1 MSLEKDKEFCNKKFK
16 EAIVYARK
24 KDVKK
29 CREAL
34 FVVMES
40 LLKISYQLSGAEK
53 LDCEQKIKFILDI
66 AKTIADDGFTEDVMF
81 NLTGEVP
88 AKDEIKTEKLEVETN
103 IQQETVEDELEDNF
117 EENTTNNP
125 LRPTR
130 LRDYVGQDKV
140 KRLLAEAILAART
153 KQTSLDHVL
162 LFGSAGLGKTTL
174 ARIIANE
181 MKSNII
187 VMNGPTIKDTNDFI
201 KNIKQLK
208 ENDIVF
214 IDEIHRISTSAAESI
229 YTAMEDFKISYFR
242 NDGKNV
248 ELDLPKF
255 TLIGATT
262 HSGLLE
268 KPMRD
273 RFALQ
278 YRLEPYSVEVLTQLG
293 IRSFEKLGFM
303 ISEKDMKNIAKRS
316 RGVPRICNSFIK
328 RISDKALIRNIKQ
341 IDDKVINEYFADNE
355 IDNLGLNAGDINVL
369 KTIIN
374 KFGGG
379 PVGLDTLASATGEG
393 KNIIENQYEPYL
405 IYLGFINI
413 TPNGRVAT
421 ELAYKHL
428 KIEKH

>member
-1 MSLEKDKEFCNKKFK
+1 MSVNQEKEFCNKKFK
-16 EAIVYARK
+16 EAIVYARR
-24 KDVKK
+24 KDVKN
-29 CREAL
+29 CRSAL

-40 LLKISYQLSGAEK
+40 LLKISYQLKGNEK
-53 LDCEQKIKFILDI
+53 TECEEKIKFILEM
-66 AKTIADDGFTEDVMF
+66 AKTIANEGFTDDVMF
-81 NLTGEVP
+81 NLTGELPKKEV
-88 AKDEIKTEKLEVETN
+88 AEKKEIVEEQIAQPTE
-103 IQQETVEDELEDNF
+103 IEDEEEFEDNK
-117 EENTTNNP
+117 TNNP

-130 LRDYVGQDKV
+130 LRDYVGQDKI
-140 KRLLAEAILAART
+140 KRPLAEAILAART

-229 YTAMEDFKISYFR
+229 YTAMEDFKLSYIR

-248 ELDLPKF
+248 EMDLPKF

-278 YRLEPYSVEVLTQLG
+278 FRLEPYSVDVLTQLG
-293 IRSFEKLGFM
+293 VKSFEKLGFN
-303 ISEKDMKNIAKRS
+303 ISEADMKNIAKRS
-316 RGVPRICNSFIK
+316 RGVPRICNGFIK
-328 RISDKALIRNIKQ
+328 RISDKALIRNTN
-341 IDDKVINEYFADNE
+341 VIEKKIIEEYFIDNE
-355 IDNLGLNAGDINVL
+355 IDSLGLNAGDIHLL

-374 KFGGG
+374 KFNGG

-413 TPNGRVAT
+413 TQNGRVAT
-421 ELAYKHL
+421 EQAYKHL
-428 KIEKH
+428 KIEKY

>member
-1 MSLEKDKEFCNKKFK
+1 MSVNQEKEFCNKKFK
-16 EAIVYARK
+16 EAIVYARR
-24 KDVKK
+24 KDVKN
-29 CREAL
+29 CRSAL

-40 LLKISYQLSGAEK
+40 LLKISYQLKGNEK
-53 LDCEQKIKFILDI
+53 TECEEKIKFILEM
-66 AKTIADDGFTEDVMF
+66 AKTIANEGFTDDVMF
-81 NLTGEVP
+81 NFTGELPKKEVVEKKEIVEEPIAQP
-88 AKDEIKTEKLEVETN
+88 AEI
-103 IQQETVEDELEDNF
+103 EDEEEFEDNK
-117 EENTTNNP
+117 TNNP

-130 LRDYVGQDKV
+130 LRDYVGQDKI
-140 KRLLAEAILAART
+140 KRPLAEAILAART

-229 YTAMEDFKISYFR
+229 YTAMEDFKLSYIR

-248 ELDLPKF
+248 EMDLPKF

-278 YRLEPYSVEVLTQLG
+278 FRLEPYSVDVLTQLG
-293 IRSFEKLGFM
+293 VKSFEKLGFN
-303 ISEKDMKNIAKRS
+303 ISEADMKNIAKRS
-316 RGVPRICNSFIK
+316 RGVPRICNGFIK
-328 RISDKALIRNIKQ
+328 RISDKALIRNTNV
-341 IDDKVINEYFADNE
+341 IDKKIIEEYFIDNE
-355 IDNLGLNAGDINVL
+355 IDSLGLNAGDIHLL

-374 KFGGG
+374 KFNGG

-413 TPNGRVAT
+413 TQNGRVAT
-421 ELAYKHL
+421 EQAYKHL
-428 KIEKH
+428 KIEKY

>member
-1 MSLEKDKEFCNKKFK
+1 
-16 EAIVYARK
+16 
-24 KDVKK
+24 
-29 CREAL
+29 
-34 FVVMES
+34 
-40 LLKISYQLSGAEK
+40 
-53 LDCEQKIKFILDI
+53 
-66 AKTIADDGFTEDVMF
+66 MF
-81 NLTGEVP
+81 NLTGELPKKEVVE
-88 AKDEIKTEKLEVETN
+88 KKEIVEEQIAQPTE
-103 IQQETVEDELEDNF
+103 IEDEEEFEDNK
-117 EENTTNNP
+117 TNNP

-130 LRDYVGQDKV
+130 LRDYVGQDKI
-140 KRLLAEAILAART
+140 KRPLAEAILAART

-229 YTAMEDFKISYFR
+229 YTAMEDFKLSYIR

-248 ELDLPKF
+248 EMDLPKF

-278 YRLEPYSVEVLTQLG
+278 FRLEPYSVDVLTQLG
-293 IRSFEKLGFM
+293 VKSFEKLGFN
-303 ISEKDMKNIAKRS
+303 ISEADMKNIAKRS
-316 RGVPRICNSFIK
+316 RGVPRICNGFIK
-328 RISDKALIRNIKQ
+328 RISDKALIRNTNV
-341 IDDKVINEYFADNE
+341 IDKKIIEEYFIDNE
-355 IDNLGLNAGDINVL
+355 IDSLGLNAGDIHLL

-374 KFGGG
+374 KFNGG

-413 TPNGRVAT
+413 TQNGRVAT
-421 ELAYKHL
+421 EQAYKHL
-428 KIEKH
+428 KIEKY

>member
-1 MSLEKDKEFCNKKFK
+1 MSVNQEKEFCNKKFK
-16 EAIVYARK
+16 EAIVYARR
-24 KDVKK
+24 KDVKN
-29 CREAL
+29 CRSAL

-40 LLKISYQLSGAEK
+40 LLKISYQLKGNEK
-53 LDCEQKIKFILDI
+53 TECEEKIKFILEM
-66 AKTIADDGFTEDVMF
+66 AKTIANEGFTDDVMF
-81 NLTGEVP
+81 NLTGELPKKEVVE
-88 AKDEIKTEKLEVETN
+88 KKEIVEEQIAQPTE
-103 IQQETVEDELEDNF
+103 IEDEEEFEDNK
-117 EENTTNNP
+117 TNNP

-130 LRDYVGQDKV
+130 LRDYVGQDKI
-140 KRLLAEAILAART
+140 KRPLAEAILAART

-229 YTAMEDFKISYFR
+229 YTAMEDFKLSYIR

-248 ELDLPKF
+248 EMDLPKF

-278 YRLEPYSVEVLTQLG
+278 FRLEPYSVDVLTQLG
-293 IRSFEKLGFM
+293 VKSFEKLGFN
-303 ISEKDMKNIAKRS
+303 ISEADMKNIAKRS
-316 RGVPRICNSFIK
+316 RGVPRICNGFIK
-328 RISDKALIRNIKQ
+328 RISDKALIRNTNV
-341 IDDKVINEYFADNE
+341 IDKKIIEEYFIDNE
-355 IDNLGLNAGDINVL
+355 IDSLGLNAGDIHLL

-374 KFGGG
+374 KFNGG

-413 TPNGRVAT
+413 TQNGRVAT
-421 ELAYKHL
+421 EQAYKHL
-428 KIEKH
+428 KIEKY

>member
-1 MSLEKDKEFCNKKFK
+1 
-16 EAIVYARK
+16 
-24 KDVKK
+24 
-29 CREAL
+29 
-34 FVVMES
+34 
-40 LLKISYQLSGAEK
+40 
-53 LDCEQKIKFILDI
+53 
-66 AKTIADDGFTEDVMF
+66 MF

-88 AKDEIKTEKLEVETN
+88 AKDEIKTEKIEVETN
-103 IQQETVEDELEDNF
+103 IQQEPIEEEIEDTF

-255 TLIGATT
+255 TLVAATT
-262 HSGLLE
+262 RLGLLSN
-268 KPMRD
+268 PLRD
-273 RFALQ
+273 RFGIPLKLNF
-278 YRLEPYSVEVLTQLG
+278 YEVCIL
-293 IRSFEKLGFM
+293 
-303 ISEKDMKNIAKRS
+303 
-316 RGVPRICNSFIK
+316 
-328 RISDKALIRNIKQ
+328 
-341 IDDKVINEYFADNE
+341 Y
-355 IDNLGLNAGDINVL
+355 L
-369 KTIIN
+369 KY
-374 KFGGG
+374 
-379 PVGLDTLASATGEG
+379 V
-393 KNIIENQYEPYL
+393 
-405 IYLGFINI
+405 
-413 TPNGRVAT
+413 T
-421 ELAYKHL
+421 E
-428 KIEKH
+428 

>member
-1 MSLEKDKEFCNKKFK
+1 MSVNQEKEFCNKKFR
-16 EAIVYARK
+16 EAIVYARR
-24 KDVKK
+24 KDVKN
-29 CREAL
+29 CRSAL

-40 LLKISYQLSGAEK
+40 LLKISYQLKGNEK
-53 LDCEQKIKFILDI
+53 TECEEKIKFILEM
-66 AKTIADDGFTEDVMF
+66 AKTIANEGFTDDVMF
-81 NLTGEVP
+81 NLTGELPKKEVVE
-88 AKDEIKTEKLEVETN
+88 KKEIVEEQIAQPTE
-103 IQQETVEDELEDNF
+103 IEDEEEFEDNK
-117 EENTTNNP
+117 TNNP

-130 LRDYVGQDKV
+130 LRDYVGQDKI
-140 KRLLAEAILAART
+140 KRPLAEAILAART

-229 YTAMEDFKISYFR
+229 YTAMEDFKLSYIR

-248 ELDLPKF
+248 EMDLPKF

-278 YRLEPYSVEVLTQLG
+278 FRLEPYSVDVLTQLG
-293 IRSFEKLGFM
+293 VKSFEKLGFN
-303 ISEKDMKNIAKRS
+303 ISEADMKNIAKRS
-316 RGVPRICNSFIK
+316 RGVPRICNGFIK
-328 RISDKALIRNIKQ
+328 RISDKALIRNTNV
-341 IDDKVINEYFADNE
+341 IDKKIIEEYFIDNE
-355 IDNLGLNAGDINVL
+355 IDSLGLNAGDIHLL

-374 KFGGG
+374 KFNGG

-413 TPNGRVAT
+413 TQNGRVAT
-421 ELAYKHL
+421 EQAYKHL
-428 KIEKH
+428 KIEKY

>member
-1 MSLEKDKEFCNKKFK
+1 MSVNQEKEFCNKKFK
-16 EAIVYARK
+16 EAIVYARR
-24 KDVKK
+24 KDVKN
-29 CREAL
+29 CRSAL

-40 LLKISYQLSGAEK
+40 LLKISYQLKGNEK
-53 LDCEQKIKFILDI
+53 TECEEKIKFILEM
-66 AKTIADDGFTEDVMF
+66 AKTIANEGFTDDVMF
-81 NLTGEVP
+81 NLTGELPKKEVVEKKEIVEEPIAQP
-88 AKDEIKTEKLEVETN
+88 AEI
-103 IQQETVEDELEDNF
+103 EDEEEFEDNK
-117 EENTTNNP
+117 TNNP

-130 LRDYVGQDKV
+130 LRDYVGQDKI
-140 KRLLAEAILAART
+140 KRPLAEAILAART

-174 ARIIANE
+174 VRIIANE

-229 YTAMEDFKISYFR
+229 YTAMEDFKLSYIR

-248 ELDLPKF
+248 EMDLPKF

-278 YRLEPYSVEVLTQLG
+278 FRLEPYSVDVLTQLG
-293 IRSFEKLGFM
+293 VKSFEKLGFN
-303 ISEKDMKNIAKRS
+303 ISEADMKNIAKRS
-316 RGVPRICNSFIK
+316 RGVPRICNGFIK
-328 RISDKALIRNIKQ
+328 RISDKALIRKTNV
-341 IDDKVINEYFADNE
+341 IDKKIIEEYFIDNE
-355 IDNLGLNAGDINVL
+355 IDSLGLNAGDIHLL

-374 KFGGG
+374 KFNGG

-393 KNIIENQYEPYL
+393 KNIIENQYEPHL

-413 TPNGRVAT
+413 TQNGRVAT
-421 ELAYKHL
+421 EQAYKHL
-428 KIEKH
+428 KIEKY

>member
-1 MSLEKDKEFCNKKFK
+1 MSVNQEKEFCNKKFK
-16 EAIVYARK
+16 EAIVYARR
-24 KDVKK
+24 KDVKN
-29 CREAL
+29 CRSAL

-40 LLKISYQLSGAEK
+40 LLKISYQLKGNEK
-53 LDCEQKIKFILDI
+53 TECEEKIKFILEM
-66 AKTIADDGFTEDVMF
+66 AKTIANEGFTDDVMF
-81 NLTGEVP
+81 NLTGELP
-88 AKDEIKTEKLEVETN
+88 KKEV
-103 IQQETVEDELEDNF
+103 VEPKQTIEQPTKQVEEPIVEEDKF

-130 LRDYVGQDKV
+130 LKDYVGQDKI
-140 KRLLAEAILAART
+140 KRPLAEAILAART

-181 MKSNII
+181 MRSNII

-201 KNIKQLK
+201 KNIKTLK

-229 YTAMEDFKISYFR
+229 YTAMEDFKLSYIR

-248 ELDLPKF
+248 EMDLPKF

-278 YRLEPYSVEVLTQLG
+278 FRLEPYSADVLTQLG
-293 IRSFEKLGFM
+293 VKSFDKLGFT
-303 ISEKDMKNIAKRS
+303 ISETDMKNIAKRS
-316 RGVPRICNSFIK
+316 RGVPRICNGFIK
-328 RISDKALIRNIKQ
+328 RIADKALIRNTKT
-341 IDDKVINEYFADNE
+341 IDKKLIEEYFIDNE
-355 IDNLGLNAGDINVL
+355 IDSLGLNAGDIHLL

-374 KFGGG
+374 KFNGG

-393 KNIIENQYEPYL
+393 KNIIENQYEPFL

-413 TPNGRVAT
+413 TSNGRVAT

-428 KIEKH
+428 KTEKY